1 MGALEIL
8 PAAAGEAAEVFEVIF
23 VCSLE
28 GRTLVATPQAA
39 WHRRAAQRRLPPGA
53 LVGATAVEVAPASR
67 TSRAELAPDARIKV
81 WLGFLEPGLSEAT
94 RFDMLVH
101 SRGRRRWIPTSWRG
115 FGRGGEGQVPVRD
128 CGERRAIT
136 ARSRRT
142 HRGGSAGPSG
152 GCDGDHG
159 GDGEDTGG
167 QAYARPT
174 WPWRPG
180 CPDGASKFSCRW
192 PREAKAGA
200 PALPGLD
207 PGVVQSAL
215 AAGVS
220 QDALRGDVKPALLEP
235 GPALEGGSAAR
246 RRPGCF
252 RRERCG
258 ANLRPRPGGRR
269 IWISGPPRRRAIP
282 WPRH

>member
-1 MGALEIL
+1 MSEVADDGEVDGRTFFVYDGDTADEEYLVGALEIL
-8 PAAAGEAAEVFEVIF
+8 PAAAGEAAEVFEVVF

-53 LVGATAVEVAPASR
+53 LVRATAVEVAPESR

-136 ARSRRT
+136 ARSPVCL
-142 HRGGSAGPSG
+142 GG
-152 GCDGDHG
+152 
-159 GDGEDTGG
+159 GG
-167 QAYARPT
+167 Q
-174 WPWRPG
+174 PG
-180 CPDGASKFSCRW
+180 CPPWRCQTCS
-192 PREAKAGA
+192 PRT
-200 PALPGLD
+200 
-207 PGVVQSAL
+207 
-215 AAGVS
+215 
-220 QDALRGDVKPALLEP
+220 
-235 GPALEGGSAAR
+235 
-246 RRPGCF
+246 RPG
-252 RRERCG
+252 
-258 ANLRPRPGGRR
+258 A
-269 IWISGPPRRRAIP
+269 
-282 WPRH
+282 